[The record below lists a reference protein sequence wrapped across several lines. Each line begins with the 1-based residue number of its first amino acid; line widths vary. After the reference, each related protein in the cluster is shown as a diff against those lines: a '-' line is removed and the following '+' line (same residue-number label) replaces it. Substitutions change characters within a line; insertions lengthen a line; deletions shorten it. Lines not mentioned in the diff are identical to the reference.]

1 MDLKLLVIRTNQME
15 VLVKFYQL
23 FGLEFEYH
31 QHNNS
36 PFHFAANIGEMVF
49 EIYPLAKNQ
58 LVADNNL
65 RLGFS
70 IDNFEEFIDTLTK
83 NECKFTSPTQ
93 TDFGFLTIVTDPDG
107 RKIEVYKK

>member
-1 MDLKLLVIRTNQME
+1 MNLKLLVIRTNQME

-23 FGLEFEYH
+23 FGLEFEYD

-36 PFHFAANIGEMVF
+36 PFHYATNIGEMVL

-70 IDNFEEFIDTLTK
+70 IDNFEELIETLK
-83 NECKFTSPTQ
+83 NNDCKFTTPTQ
-93 TDFGFLTIVTDPDG
+93 TDFGFLTIVNDPDG